1 MKGEIEISGG
11 AAAAAA
17 AARMRAIQASGAIVR
32 LEASEFERLLIH
44 NPGGIVVHAPGGFLM
59 GGHRY
64 LTSYKGL
71 VFSTKSR
78 EPLSLPGA
86 SEIVEAGRIWTPH

>member
-1 MKGEIEISGG
+1 MSGG

-17 AARMRAIQASGAIVR
+17 AARARAIKAMGAIVR
-32 LEASEFERLLIH
+32 LEAAEFEKLLVQH
-44 NPGGIVVHAPGGFLM
+44 PDALVVHAPGGFLV

-71 VFSTKSR
+71 VFYAKSR
-78 EPLSLPGA
+78 EPLLLPA
-86 SEIVEAGRIWTPH
+86 THEIIEAGRIWVPG